1 MTAAGSSLGDWL
13 GLQPLSIEFDWGK
26 DGLAA
31 GIEIALLFCLFYAVL
46 KFLHGTRGLAVL
58 KGVGVIILIVVA
70 LLKVLEFTFAL
81 SFPRLDAAGAVILP
95 LLLVMLVILF
105 QPELRTGLTRVSE
118 RSGRSSNVEPN
129 RLFDFAESI
138 VNLATKRTGV
148 LVVFECQVGLA
159 GLQNSGVPLD
169 AALSGALIESIFF
182 LNSPLHDGAV
192 IVRNGR
198 ISAAGCM
205 LPLTDSTSVS
215 RDLGTRHRAA
225 MGVTEESD
233 AVAVVVS
240 EETGRVSVARRGMLH
255 TAEGR
260 DNLLVTLADFLAGE
274 SLFDPQA
281 SKKASS

>member
-1 MTAAGSSLGDWL
+1 MGLVDGSVLGI
-13 GLQPLSIEFDWGK
+13 QPFSIEFDWSK
-26 DGLAA
+26 DGLSAA
-31 GIEIALLFCLFYAVL
+31 IEIGLLFCLFYAVL

-58 KGVGVIILIVVA
+58 KGVGVIILLVVA
-70 LLKVLEFTFAL
+70 LLNLLEFTFAL

-95 LLLVMLVILF
+95 LLLVMLVIVF

-118 RSGRSSNVEPN
+118 RSGRSSSVEPN

-169 AALSGALIESIFF
+169 AALSGALIESVFYP
-182 LNSPLHDGAV
+182 NSPLHDGAV

-198 ISAAGCM
+198 VSAAGCM
-205 LPLTDSTSVS
+205 LPLTGSTSVS

-233 AVAVVVS
+233 AVVVVVS
-240 EETGRVSVARRGMLH
+240 EETGRVSVARRGLLH
-255 TAEGR
+255 TTEGR
-260 DNLLVTLADFLAGE
+260 DNLLVTLADFLSGTGVIDEARE
-274 SLFDPQA
+274 PEA
-281 SKKASS
+281 KA

>member
-1 MTAAGSSLGDWL
+1 M
-13 GLQPLSIEFDWGK
+13 EFDWSK
-26 DGLAA
+26 DLLAA

-46 KFLHGTRGLAVL
+46 NFLHGTRGLAVL

-70 LLKVLEFTFAL
+70 LLNLLEFTFAL

-118 RSGRSSNVEPN
+118 RSGRSSSVEPN

-169 AALSGALIESIFF
+169 AALSGALIESLFYH
-182 LNSPLHDGAV
+182 NSPLHDGAV

-240 EETGRVSVARRGMLH
+240 EETGRVSVARRGLLH
-255 TAEGR
+255 TTEGR

-274 SLFDPQA
+274 GLVEPLPPKEIQG
-281 SKKASS
+281 